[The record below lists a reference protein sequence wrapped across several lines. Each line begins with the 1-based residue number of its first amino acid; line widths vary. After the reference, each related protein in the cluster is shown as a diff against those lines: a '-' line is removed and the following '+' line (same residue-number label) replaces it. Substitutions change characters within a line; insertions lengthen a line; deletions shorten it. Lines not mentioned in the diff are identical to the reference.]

1 MPASF
6 IHTHG
11 FACVGPHS
19 LHLSLSLFDPEAFL
33 LPIETFT
40 EAKKRHTFPV
50 SYGGKRKVKIWE
62 AMQPAQSVI
71 IIDNLKAL

>member
-1 MPASF
+1 MALHVLALTLS
-6 IHTHG
+6 I
-11 FACVGPHS
+11 S
-19 LHLSLSLFDPEAFL
+19 LCLSLTQKHFFCPSRLSQKL
-33 LPIETFT
+33 
-40 EAKKRHTFPV
+40 KKDTFPV